1 MHILYIYADPTNP
14 ESNELISCCA
24 CDALYTDSTKD
35 RPGLKTLLQNANNG
49 DILHISSITHLG
61 DDTWPVI
68 CVLQTLA
75 AKGVDVV
82 IGNRTITASDSP
94 YPAISEA
101 AVKDLRKFRNIF
113 TQRRA
118 RNGMRK
124 AIKSGVQIGR
134 PTKPLP
140 AGFEQAAR
148 KWYAG
153 ETTSMAA
160 SGSIGMPFSTF
171 VKKARDLLGERSKR
185 KGKYHGPSER

>member
-1 MHILYIYADPTNP
+1 MHILYIYTDPTNP
-14 ESNELISCCA
+14 ENNELITLRTY
-24 CDALYTDSTKD
+24 DALYTDSTTN
-35 RPGLKTLLQNANNG
+35 RPGLKALLQNCSHG
-49 DILHISSITHLG
+49 DILHISSETHLG

-68 CVLQTLA
+68 HVLQTLA

-82 IGNRTITASDSP
+82 IGDRTITASDSP

-101 AVKDLRKFRNIF
+101 AVKDLRKFHNAF
-113 TQRRA
+113 TQHRA

-124 AIKSGVQIGR
+124 AMKNGVQIGR

-171 VKKARDLLGERSKR
+171 VKKARDLLGERPKR